1 MFPTTHVRQHVLFFA
16 GSVHVHFINKDEP
29 SLERAWPHL
38 FGAQL
43 QGFWQAFSACQ
54 TEGPELNFPTI
65 KKTVAPESSITPQA
79 DCVRVLPAVRSF
91 K

>member
-1 MFPTTHVRQHVLFFA
+1 MRQHVLFFTD
-16 GSVHVHFINKDEP
+16 SVDVHFINKDEP

-43 QGFWQAFSACQ
+43 HGFWQAFSECQ
-54 TEGPELNFPTI
+54 TEGPELNFPTM
-65 KKTVAPESSITPQA
+65 KKTVTPKSSITPQA